1 MTFRPYIIISGL
13 LLLLCHFVSR
23 ATEPLKGDCSAIF
36 VAGATMEKDFTGKA
50 TSRVCRVSYRAEET
64 IRVMDIDVEFHWS
77 DLTTEHE
84 KRDTRMRNH
93 FLKGGFEF
101 IRGAARGISLP
112 TLANAGPERPVTIP
126 ITMEMGGVTNQVH
139 GLVTAPMV
147 MADGRMRLDVE
158 LKISQEKFG
167 YDAITL
173 LGFMSVRDEV
183 VVQARFILPPDA
195 EAPAAN
201 PGR

>member
-1 MTFRPYIIISGL
+1 M
-13 LLLLCHFVSR
+13 
-23 ATEPLKGDCSAIF
+23 KGDCSAIF
-36 VAGATMEKDFTGKA
+36 VVGATMEKDFTGKA
-50 TSRVCRVSYRAEET
+50 TSRVCRVSYRTEET
-64 IRVMDIDVEFHWS
+64 VRVMDVEVEFHWV

-84 KRDTRMRNH
+84 KRDKRMRSH
-93 FLKGGFEF
+93 FMEGGFEV

-112 TLANAGPERPVTIP
+112 TLANTGPERPATIP

-139 GLVTAPMV
+139 GMVTTPMEI
-147 MADGRMRLDVE
+147 ADGRTRLDVG

-183 VVQARFILPPDA
+183 VVQARFLLPPDPATPA
-195 EAPAAN
+195 EK